1 MIIAEAVLN
10 RLRGT
15 GDVLR
20 VGNFR
25 VTGIMLYALYL
36 MVVVTMLSEW
46 YYGLAFVVLFL
57 AGESYA
63 WGKWIG
69 YLVDYEDEHSPEYDS
84 KVGKGFPYI
93 HYMANYIVN
102 ERVDYKRYCQ
112 VALAIRGFFWWF
124 PLYLLFAYIGLISY
138 FEAII
143 IGILLGIGFPIA
155 CYIGRNWRFE
165 YKSKWLLLKR
175 GWENQEIIYGLLQG
189 IALWYVVLGAIYAG

>member
-1 MIIAEAVLN
+1 MIECSILN

-20 VGNFR
+20 VGGFM
-25 VTGIMLYALYL
+25 VTGTMLYALYL
-36 MVVVTMLSEW
+36 MVVVTMISEW

-63 WGKWIG
+63 FGKWVG
-69 YLVDYEDEHSPEYDS
+69 YLVDYEAEHKPEYDS

-93 HYMANYIVN
+93 HYIANYVVS
-102 ERVDYKRYCQ
+102 ERVDYKKYCQ

-138 FEAII
+138 FEATI
-143 IGILLGIGFPIA
+143 IGILLGIGFPVA

-175 GWENQEIIYGLLQG
+175 GWENQEIIYGLFQG
-189 IALWYVVLGAIYAG
+189 VALWYVVLGAIYAG